1 MYTHNT
7 VNSYLTMNT
16 SAAFKFKLVTDDDI
30 FKISSKLDSKNSTGY
45 DQLLSDLLKRI
56 KCIFTNR

>member
-1 MYTHNT
+1 
-7 VNSYLTMNT
+7 MNT